1 MRVAVVGSGPAGVAA
16 ASILLAT
23 GVEVDVYDG
32 GRSLEY
38 SGQRLAEV
46 SRSYVQSGRPLP
58 ETVIQNLHWGAKR
71 PRLSA
76 VLSAAV
82 NQSLASRI
90 GNQPLS
96 KPLFGS
102 DFVFADVAAELPSQG
117 SWLPMSLATG
127 GMSNIWGA
135 ACYPLR
141 ASDYQDWPIDEE
153 TMAPWYTKAA
163 AFLGIADSHLGQS
176 PDYALY
182 PPAPN
187 R

>member
-90 GNQPLS
+90 GKQPLS

-117 SWLPMSLATG
+117 SWLPMSLPPAG
-127 GMSNIWGA
+127 SSNIWA
-135 ACYPLR
+135 PACFPFPPRHYPT
-141 ASDYQDWPIDEE
+141 WPILRE
-153 TMAPWYTKAA
+153 T
-163 AFLGIADSHLGQS
+163 
-176 PDYALY
+176 
-182 PPAPN
+182 
-187 R
+187 